1 MPVYEYRCTSCLEE
15 LELMR
20 PISEADESADC
31 PSCGSEAWK
40 LVSGYACRIGTYVRP
55 FEQPFREEER
65 PFREELGLRLFG
77 EAFREGNTLWPWP
90 SDQPFGEEFDF
101 RLSEEPFREESE
113 EAPQYE
119 PFWEEFVFWSPE
131 EPSREELIEKPSVN
145 ETTVKE
151 VKKAAEP
158 ARAAGHQLRVYQ
170 GQVAIPM
177 ESWLGMDLRWVLVAA
192 AIIASVVISLI
203 WILASVL

>member
-20 PISEADESADC
+20 PMSEADESANC

-55 FEQPFREEER
+55 FDQPFREEEK

-77 EAFREGNTLWPWP
+77 EPLREGMALWPWP

-101 RLSEEPFREESE
+101 RLSEEPFREASE
-113 EAPQYE
+113 EAPQDE
-119 PFWEEFVFWSPE
+119 SFWEEFVSWSPE
-131 EPSREELIEKPSVN
+131 KPSREELTEKPSSS
-145 ETTVKE
+145 EITVKE
-151 VKKAAEP
+151 AAEP
-158 ARAAGHQLRVYQ
+158 AKAAGHQLRVYQ
-170 GQVAIPM
+170 GQAAIPM
-177 ESWLGMDLRWVLVAA
+177 ESWPRLDLVWVLASA
-192 AIIASVVISLI
+192 AIIASVVISLV
-203 WILASVL
+203 WILAGVL

>member
-20 PISEADESADC
+20 PMSEADESVNC
-31 PSCGSEAWK
+31 PHCGSEAWK

-65 PFREELGLRLFG
+65 PFREELGLRLLG
-77 EAFREGNTLWPWP
+77 EPSREGMALWPWP

-101 RLSEEPFREESE
+101 RLSEEPFREASE
-113 EAPQYE
+113 EAPQDE
-119 PFWEEFVFWSPE
+119 SFWEELISWSPE
-131 EPSREELIEKPSVN
+131 NPPRDELTEKPSSS
-145 ETTVKE
+145 ETTVE
-151 VKKAAEP
+151 EAAEP
-158 ARAAGHQLRVYQ
+158 ARATDRQLRVYQ
-170 GQVAIPM
+170 GQAAIPM

-203 WILASVL
+203 WILATVF